1 MAKKTT
7 QTSTFACKCGAVN
20 EVEVELYGFGMTD
33 RGKLEALCAYCDEL
47 LSSYQCYDVSV
58 RLLLAPAT
66 TGCKSGPARRN
77 NFALP

>member
-7 QTSTFACKCGAVN
+7 QISTFTCKCGAVN

-33 RGKLEALCAYCDEL
+33 GGKLDALCAHCDEL

-58 RLLLAPAT
+58 RLSLAPAT
-66 TGCKSGPARRN
+66 FGGGRDATAMSNP
-77 NFALP
+77 